1 MWGFGEVPAE
11 ENEVSERGFKLTSAG
26 VDCAAAVGQRERYVS
41 FGIVQGLLAV
51 RRSIE
56 HELCAYYVC
65 FQFVLSLALCILM
78 FARALSSLKH
88 DDTNF
93 DRVVQGSPPFLMLWL
108 GTASYET
115 IEHISEEL
123 KFITYVGMFIVS
135 VTFFLRCF
143 VFSYPSSAH
152 GSVSLV

>member
-11 ENEVSERGFKLTSAG
+11 ENEVSERGFKLTLAG

-41 FGIVQGLLAV
+41 FGIVQGLLTV
-51 RRSIE
+51 HRSIK

-88 DDTNF
+88 DDTSFN
-93 DRVVQGSPPFLMLWL
+93 RVVQGLPPFLMLWL
-108 GTASYET
+108 DTASDET

-123 KFITYVGMFIVS
+123 EFITFVGIFIVS
-135 VTFFLRCF
+135 VTFFLSCF
-143 VFSYPSSAH
+143 VFADLCI
-152 GSVSLV
+152 GE